1 VRCCCHRHGTSQAWG
16 RGNTRTTFVAAVS
29 PSTPNYDETYSTL
42 QFARRAMS
50 VESYATANEIS
61 SVTSKDFQ
69 KLVETVKALDSE
81 NRRLREEVA
90 ALSASRIGGFDPATP
105 AETAASSAHD
115 HRDACGCGFDH
126 GDERWRAREEELV
139 TKFTAVI
146 QHLQAEIANL
156 NLQNSTGSI
165 SQFRVAK

>member
-90 ALSASRIGGFDPATP
+90 ALSGLPDSAT
-105 AETAASSAHD
+105 T
-115 HRDACGCGFDH
+115 
-126 GDERWRAREEELV
+126 L
-139 TKFTAVI
+139 T
-146 QHLQAEIANL
+146 
-156 NLQNSTGSI
+156 
-165 SQFRVAK
+165 